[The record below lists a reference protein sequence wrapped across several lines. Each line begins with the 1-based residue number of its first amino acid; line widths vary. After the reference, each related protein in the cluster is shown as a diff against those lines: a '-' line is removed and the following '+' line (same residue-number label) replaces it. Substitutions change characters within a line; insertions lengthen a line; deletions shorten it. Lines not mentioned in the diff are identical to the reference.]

1 MLGNIGKIY
10 LFFAG
15 VLFIDVHI
23 ELCECV
29 ASYSD
34 LEKWDTKIWGGFGYP
49 KLRFAGFRNIH
60 THVWRN
66 TKDEN
71 FELVGL
77 KAIFLLIW
85 WFFIEGHTEC
95 AEKTQ
100 KTHKIVL

>member
-1 MLGNIGKIY
+1 MRLPNFFLMLGNIGKIY

-15 VLFIDVHI
+15 VLFIDVYI

-60 THVWRN
+60 MFEEIGWKFRTSSRL
-66 TKDEN
+66 KGN
-71 FELVGL
+71 F
-77 KAIFLLIW
+77 FLRIW
-85 WFFIEGHTEC
+85 
-95 AEKTQ
+95 
-100 KTHKIVL
+100 